1 MKHNQILKVGHFAQ
15 KYLLSNM
22 LLWWCESALVSIELT
37 KRYQCW
43 KLNTDFRA
51 TYAPICLFQGRPC
64 KFQQDYARRILHLQQ
79 HLKQK
84 RSQYL
89 RLSVLLIDGSLPQTS
104 FSLLSECMVFVL
116 LYSLCIVKE
125 MGILS
130 QWDWDFETSHPSVID
145 WFKLTL
151 IRVYI
156 PYKWIQN
163 LGASIICQHFQDF

>member
-89 RLSVLLIDGSLPQTS
+89 RLSVLLIVPLKNMKTELKLPQSIFILKNGLNECLLWTNHNRS
-104 FSLLSECMVFVL
+104 YLEYPLSSAQLFSCFCCFM
-116 LYSLCIVKE
+116 
-125 MGILS
+125 
-130 QWDWDFETSHPSVID
+130 
-145 WFKLTL
+145 
-151 IRVYI
+151 
-156 PYKWIQN
+156 
-163 LGASIICQHFQDF
+163 